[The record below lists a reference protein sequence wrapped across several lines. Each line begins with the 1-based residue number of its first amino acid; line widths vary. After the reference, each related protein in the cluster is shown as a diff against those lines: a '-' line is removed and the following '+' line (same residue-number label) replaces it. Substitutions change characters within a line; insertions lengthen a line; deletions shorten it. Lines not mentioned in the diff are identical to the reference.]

1 VTDRSLSQQLD
12 LTTFTPPSVSHDSPP
27 RGRALLVE
35 LYDAA
40 VAGAAPGPLTTAA
53 LRAFDVRR
61 GQRIWVYA
69 FGKAAHAMAG
79 AAAATLQKGLHTIA
93 AGVIVAPEAQPSPY
107 ATISAL
113 VGDHPIPG
121 RQSFA
126 AAHRIGEVAGGMRSD
141 DVALVL
147 ISGGATSLIGAPLRG
162 MSEADLVQLYRLLLG
177 SGLDIR
183 EMNAVRK
190 RFTRWGGGRLALAL
204 APART
209 QALIISDVEGDDPA
223 DIASGPCT
231 PDTHSA
237 RDVIAILQRTGLY
250 ERIAVPLRD
259 YLNGVLRGVTPE
271 TPRRTHPAFAHVATS
286 VIGSNRL
293 STHAAAAHAKSLG
306 LAVVDNGS
314 VLDGDAA
321 RCGASL
327 ASSLLARAREGWR
340 GCVIWG
346 GETTVKL
353 DARAT
358 PAHGV
363 ATVSASSESP
373 RGGRCQELA
382 LAAARVLAE
391 GGEAARHITL
401 LAAGTDGRDG
411 PTDAAGAF
419 ADATVWD
426 AIRASG
432 RPPETALARHD
443 SYAAL
448 DAVGALHRRG
458 HTGTNVRDVVVA
470 VLE

>member
-1 VTDRSLSQQLD
+1 VIDRSLSTHPD
-12 LTTFTPPSVSHDSPP
+12 STTFTPVSPDSPP

-40 VAGAAPGPLTTAA
+40 VAGAAPGPLTTSA
-53 LRAFDVRR
+53 LRDFDVRR
-61 GQRIWVYA
+61 GQRIWLYA
-69 FGKAAHAMAG
+69 FGMAAHAWAG

-93 AGVIVAPEAQPSPY
+93 AGVVVAPEAQPSPY

-126 AAHRIGEVAGGMRSD
+126 AAHRIGEVASGMRSD

-162 MSEADLVQLYRLLLG
+162 ISESDLVQLYRLLLG

-190 RFTRWGGGRLALAL
+190 RFTRWGGGRLALAH

-209 QALIISDVEGDDPA
+209 HALVISDVEGDDPA

-231 PDTHSA
+231 PDPYTA
-237 RDVIAILQRTGLY
+237 RDVLALLQRTGLY
-250 ERIAVPLRD
+250 ERIAGPMRD
-259 YLNGVLRGVTPE
+259 HLAGVQRGITPE
-271 TPRRTHPAFAHVATS
+271 TPKRTHPAFAHVVTR

-293 STHAAAAHAKSLG
+293 STQAAAAHAKSLG
-306 LAVVDNGS
+306 LPVIDNGS

-327 ASSLLARAREGWR
+327 ASSLLERARDGWR
-340 GCVIWG
+340 GCVVWG

-358 PAHGV
+358 PAHGAASV
-363 ATVSASSESP
+363 GSAEPP

-382 LAAARVLAE
+382 LSAARVLAV
-391 GGEAARHITL
+391 GGEAASHITL

-419 ADATVWD
+419 ADATVWE
-426 AIRASG
+426 AIRAG
-432 RPPETALARHD
+432 GGNPELALARHD

-448 DAVGALHRRG
+448 DAAGALHRRG
-458 HTGTNVRDVVVA
+458 HTGTNVRDVVMA

>member
-1 VTDRSLSQQLD
+1 MIDRSLSPHSD
-12 LTTFTPPSVSHDSPP
+12 STTFTPVSPDSPP

-40 VAGAAPGPLTTAA
+40 VAGAAPGPLITTA
-53 LRAFDVRR
+53 LHDFDVRR
-61 GQRIWVYA
+61 GQRVWLYA

-93 AGVIVAPEAQPSPY
+93 AGVVVAPEPQPSPY
-107 ATISAL
+107 ATITAL

-162 MSEADLVQLYRLLLG
+162 MSESDLVQLYRLLLG

-209 QALIISDVEGDDPA
+209 HALIISDVAGDDPA

-231 PDTHSA
+231 PDAYSA
-237 RDVIAILQRTGLY
+237 RDVIAILQRIGLY
-250 ERIAVPLRD
+250 ARIAGPMRD
-259 YLNGVLRGVTPE
+259 YLTGVLRGVTPE
-271 TPRRTHPAFAHVATS
+271 TPKRTHPAFAHVATR

-293 STHAAAAHAKSLG
+293 STHAAAAHAKALG
-306 LAVVDNGS
+306 LPVVDNGS

-321 RCGASL
+321 QCGTAL
-327 ASSLLARAREGWR
+327 ATSLLERARDGWR
-340 GCVIWG
+340 GCVVWG
-346 GETTVKL
+346 GETTVQL

-358 PAHGV
+358 PPHGV
-363 ATVSASSESP
+363 ASGEPP

-391 GGEAARHITL
+391 GGEAARHVTL

-419 ADATVWD
+419 ADATIWE
-426 AIRASG
+426 AIGASG
-432 RPPETALARHD
+432 RAPDLALARHD

-458 HTGTNVRDVVVA
+458 HTGTNVRDVVMA

>member
-1 VTDRSLSQQLD
+1 MTDRSSHAEPD

-53 LRAFDVRR
+53 LRDFDVRR
-61 GQRIWVYA
+61 GQRVWVYA

-79 AAAATLQKGLHTIA
+79 AASASLVKGLHTIA
-93 AGVIVAPEAQPSPY
+93 AGVVVAPEAHASPY

-147 ISGGATSLIGAPLRG
+147 ISGGATSLIGAPLKG

-209 QALIISDVEGDDPA
+209 HALIISDVDGDDPA

-231 PDTHSA
+231 PDAYSA
-237 RDVIAILQRTGLY
+237 KDVIAILSRTGLY
-250 ERIAVPLRD
+250 DRIALPMRD
-259 YLNGVLRGVTPE
+259 HLAGVLRGITPE
-271 TPRRTHPAFAHVATS
+271 TPKRTHPAFAHVATR

-293 STHAAAAHAKSLG
+293 STQAAAAHAKSLG
-306 LAVVDNGS
+306 LTVIDNGS

-327 ASSLLARAREGWR
+327 ASSLLERARDGWR
-340 GCVIWG
+340 GCIVWG

-353 DARAT
+353 EGRAT
-358 PAHGV
+358 PAHDV
-363 ATVSASSESP
+363 AAAGAASEPP

-382 LAAARVLAE
+382 LSAARVLAE
-391 GGEAARHITL
+391 GGEAAGRITL

-419 ADATVWD
+419 ADATVWE

-432 RPPETALARHD
+432 RAPELALARHD

-448 DAVGALHRRG
+448 DAVDALHRRG
-458 HTGTNVRDVVVA
+458 HTGTNVRDVVMA

>member
-1 VTDRSLSQQLD
+1 MTDRSLSQQAD
-12 LTTFTPPSVSHDSPP
+12 LTNYTSPSVSHDSPP

-40 VAGAAPGPLTTAA
+40 VAGAAPGPLTTSA
-53 LRAFDVRR
+53 LRDFDVQR

-79 AAAATLQKGLHTIA
+79 AAATTLQKGLHTIA
-93 AGVIVAPEAQPSPY
+93 AGVVVAPEAHPSPY
-107 ATISAL
+107 ATISSL

-147 ISGGATSLIGAPLRG
+147 ISGGATSLIGAPMRG
-162 MSEADLVQLYRLLLG
+162 MSESDLIQLYRLLLG

-209 QALIISDVEGDDPA
+209 RALIISDVEGDDPA

-231 PDTHSA
+231 PDTYSA

-250 ERIAVPLRD
+250 ERIAVPMRE
-259 YLNGVLRGVTPE
+259 YLAGVLRGITPE
-271 TPRRTHPAFAHVATS
+271 TPKRTHPAFAHVATR

-293 STHAAAAHAKSLG
+293 STQAAAAHAKSLG
-306 LAVVDNGS
+306 LPVVDNGS

-327 ASSLLARAREGWR
+327 ASSLLERAREGWR
-340 GCVIWG
+340 GCVVWG

-358 PAHGV
+358 PAHGI
-363 ATVSASSESP
+363 ATVGTASEP

-382 LAAARVLAE
+382 LSAARVLAE
-391 GGEAARHITL
+391 GGEAASHITL

-419 ADATVWD
+419 ADATIWE

-432 RPPETALARHD
+432 RAPEQSLARHD

-458 HTGTNVRDVVVA
+458 HTGTNVRDVVMA

>member
-1 VTDRSLSQQLD
+1 MIDRPPSLPLHADSD
-12 LTTFTPPSVSHDSPP
+12 STTFTQDSLPC
-27 RGRALLVE
+27 GRALLVE

-40 VAGAAPGPLTTAA
+40 VAGASPGPLTIDA
-53 LRAFDVRR
+53 LRDFSARR
-61 GQRIWVYA
+61 DQRLWVYA

-79 AAAATLQKGLHTIA
+79 AAAAALQRGLHTIA
-93 AGVIVAPEAQPSPY
+93 AGVVVAPEAQPSPF
-107 ATISAL
+107 ATISAM
-113 VGDHPIPG
+113 VGDHPVPG

-126 AAHRIGEVAGGMRSD
+126 AAHRIGELAGGMRSD

-147 ISGGATSLIGAPLRG
+147 ISGGATSLIGAPMRG
-162 MSEADLVQLYRLLLG
+162 MNEADLVQLYQLLLG

-209 QALIISDVEGDDPA
+209 HALIISDVEGDDPA

-231 PDTHSA
+231 PDAYSA
-237 RDVIAILQRTGLY
+237 HDVIGLLQRTGLY
-250 ERIAVPLRD
+250 ARVPTSMRE
-259 YLNGVLRGVTPE
+259 YLGGVVRGVTPE
-271 TPRRTHPAFAHVATS
+271 TPKRTHPAFAHVATR

-293 STHAAAAHAKSLG
+293 STHAAAKRAESL
-306 LAVVDNGS
+306 AIPAVDNGS
-314 VLDGDAA
+314 VLGGDAA

-327 ASSLLARAREGWR
+327 AASLIERARDGWR

-346 GETTVKL
+346 GETTVQL
-353 DARAT
+353 EARAT
-358 PAHGV
+358 PSHGAPS
-363 ATVSASSESP
+363 ATAAPP

-382 LAAARVLAE
+382 LSAARVLAE
-391 GGEAARHITL
+391 GGEAAGHVTL

-419 ADATVWD
+419 ADATIWE

-432 RPPETALARHD
+432 RAPELALARHD
-443 SYAAL
+443 SYAVL
-448 DAVGALHRRG
+448 DVVGALHRRG
-458 HTGTNVRDVVVA
+458 HTGTNVRDVVIALV
-470 VLE
+470 E

>member
-1 VTDRSLSQQLD
+1 MNDRSPSTHAVLD
-12 LTTFTPPSVSHDSPP
+12 SASFTPVSLDSPP

-40 VAGAAPGPLTTAA
+40 VAGAAPGPLTSTA
-53 LRAFDVRR
+53 LQEFDVQR

-69 FGKAAHAMAG
+69 FGKAAHAMA
-79 AAAATLQKGLHTIA
+79 AATVATLQKGLHTIV
-93 AGVIVAPEAQPSPY
+93 AGVVVAPDAQPSPF

-126 AAHRIGEVAGGMRSD
+126 AAHRIGELASGMRSD

-190 RFTRWGGGRLALAL
+190 RFTRWGGGRLAVAL

-209 QALIISDVEGDDPA
+209 HAFIISDVEGDDPA

-231 PDTHSA
+231 PDSYAA
-237 RDVIAILQRTGLY
+237 RDVIMLLQRTGLY
-250 ERIAVPLRD
+250 SRIAAPMRD
-259 YLNGVLRGVTPE
+259 YLTGVVRGLTPE
-271 TPRRTHPAFAHVATS
+271 TPRRTHPAFAHVATR

-293 STHAAAAHAKSLG
+293 STHAAAAHARALG
-306 LAVVDNGS
+306 LPVVDNGS

-327 ASSLLARAREGWR
+327 ATSLLERARDGWR

-346 GETTVKL
+346 GETTVQL
-353 DARAT
+353 ESRST

-363 ATVSASSESP
+363 ASAGVAPETP

-382 LAAARVLAE
+382 LAAARVLAD
-391 GGEAARHITL
+391 GGEAARHVTL

-432 RPPETALARHD
+432 RSPELSLARHD
-443 SYAAL
+443 SYAVL

-458 HTGTNVRDVVVA
+458 HTGTNVRDVVIA

>member
-1 VTDRSLSQQLD
+1 VIDHALSTHADQQL
-12 LTTFTPPSVSHDSPP
+12 TVFTPLSNTEAP
-27 RGRALLVE
+27 RGRTLLVD
-35 LYDAA
+35 LYDAS
-40 VAGAAPGPLTTAA
+40 VAGAAPGPLTTTA
-53 LRAFDVRR
+53 LRELEVRR
-61 GQRIWVYA
+61 GQRVWVYA
-69 FGKAAHAMAG
+69 FGKAAHAMAS
-79 AAAATLQKGLHTIA
+79 AATATLQKGLHTIA
-93 AGVIVAPEAQPSPY
+93 AGVVVAPEAHPSPFS
-107 ATISAL
+107 TISSL

-126 AAHRIGEVAGGMRSD
+126 AAHRIGELSVGLRSD

-162 MSEADLVQLYRLLLG
+162 ISESDLVQLYRLLLG

-190 RFTRWGGGRLALAL
+190 RFTRWGAGRLALAL

-209 QALIISDVEGDDPA
+209 HALVVSDVEGDDPA

-231 PDTHSA
+231 PDSYSA
-237 RDVIAILQRTGLY
+237 RDVIGLLQRTHLY
-250 ERIAVPLRD
+250 ERVAAPMRE
-259 YLNGVLRGVTPE
+259 YLAGVVRGTTPE
-271 TPRRTHPAFAHVATS
+271 TPRRTHPAFAHVSTR

-293 STHAAAAHAKSLG
+293 STHAAAARAQALG
-306 LAVVDNGS
+306 LPVVDNGS

-321 RCGASL
+321 KCGAAL
-327 ASSLLARAREGWR
+327 ATSLLQRARDGWR
-340 GCVIWG
+340 GCVVWG
-346 GETTVKL
+346 GETTVQL
-353 DARAT
+353 ESRAT

-363 ATVSASSESP
+363 ATAESP
-373 RGGRCQELA
+373 RGGRCQEIA
-382 LAAARVLAE
+382 LSAARVLAE
-391 GGEAARHITL
+391 GGDDARRVTL

-419 ADATVWD
+419 ADATVWE

-432 RPPETALARHD
+432 RAPELALARHD
-443 SYAAL
+443 SYAVL

-470 VLE
+470 VVE

>member
-1 VTDRSLSQQLD
+1 VIDRSLSTHAD
-12 LTTFTPPSVSHDSPP
+12 STAFTPPSVSNDSPP

-53 LRAFDVRR
+53 LRDFDVRR
-61 GQRIWVYA
+61 GQRIWLYA

-79 AAAATLQKGLHTIA
+79 AATATLQKGLHTIA
-93 AGVIVAPEAQPSPY
+93 AGVVVAPEAHPSPY
-107 ATISAL
+107 ATISSL

-147 ISGGATSLIGAPLRG
+147 ISGGATSLIGAPVRG
-162 MSEADLVQLYRLLLG
+162 MSESDLVQLYRLLLG

-183 EMNAVRK
+183 EMNTVRK

-209 QALIISDVEGDDPA
+209 RALIISDVEGDDPA

-237 RDVIAILQRTGLY
+237 RDVIALLQRTGLY
-250 ERIAVPLRD
+250 DRIAVPMRD
-259 YLNGVLRGVTPE
+259 HLAGVLRGITPE
-271 TPRRTHPAFAHVATS
+271 TPKRTHPAFAHVSTR

-293 STHAAAAHAKSLG
+293 STQAAAAHAQSLG
-306 LAVVDNGS
+306 LPVIDNGS

-327 ASSLLARAREGWR
+327 ASSLLERARDGWR
-340 GCVIWG
+340 GCIVWG

-363 ATVSASSESP
+363 ASTAAGDPP

-382 LAAARVLAE
+382 LSAARVLAE
-391 GGEAARHITL
+391 GGKAARHITL

-419 ADATVWD
+419 ADATVWE
-426 AIRASG
+426 AIRAAG
-432 RPPETALARHD
+432 RAPDLALARHE

-448 DAVGALHRRG
+448 DAAGALHRRG
-458 HTGTNVRDVVVA
+458 HTGTNVRDVVMA